1 MKQFV
6 AQFLTVATCCFSI
19 VLHAATPNSAE
30 KAAGQAA
37 ATSWLAILDTGDYG
51 KAASGLAD
59 ETLATIKWPT
69 KEERAAAAVMFL
81 DPNKR
86 RGDFSTK
93 PAVTRKLQP
102 DGVKQVTTCNCG
114 IRDGVF
120 FTFTYDVNYKWDDR
134 RFHVQR
140 FRNGTDVVFMLLEP
154 DGSWRPAAIAS
165 QYGRHG
171 F

>member
-6 AQFLTVATCCFSI
+6 AKFLTAATCCISL
-19 VLHAATPNSAE
+19 LHAATPSGAP
-30 KAAGQAA
+30 KAAAQAA

-59 ETLATIKWPT
+59 EVLATIKWQT

-86 RGDFSTK
+86 KGDFNTI

-102 DGVKQVTTCNCG
+102 GSVKQVTTCKCG

-120 FTFTYDVNYKWDDR
+120 FTFTYDVKYKWDDR

-140 FRNGTDVVFMLLEP
+140 FRDGTDVVFMLLEP
-154 DGSWRPAAIAS
+154 DGSWKPAAIAS
-165 QYGRHG
+165 QYGRYG